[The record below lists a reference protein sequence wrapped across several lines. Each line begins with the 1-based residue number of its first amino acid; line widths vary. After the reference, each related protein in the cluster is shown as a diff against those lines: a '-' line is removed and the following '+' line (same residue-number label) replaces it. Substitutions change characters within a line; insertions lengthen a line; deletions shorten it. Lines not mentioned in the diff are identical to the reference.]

1 MSKYRLLRLIIG
13 IAFPVAVMFILFWGL
28 YVKIPIPCI
37 FNQIT
42 GLYCPT
48 CGATRAVIYL
58 IHGNITDALKSNALI
73 TISAIPLL
81 FTFTV
86 MWLGVIFNHKEW
98 FVSNTAMIKFFCVFV
113 VIYIIF
119 GIVRNIP
126 TIPFIWLNPI
136 Y

>member
-1 MSKYRLLRLIIG
+1 MPKYRLLRLIIG
-13 IAFPVAVMFILFWGL
+13 IAFPVAIIFILFWGL
-28 YVKIPIPCI
+28 CVKIPIPCV
-37 FNQIT
+37 FNHIT

-48 CGATRAVIYL
+48 CGATRAVIYFM
-58 IHGNITDALKSNALI
+58 HGNITDALKSNALI

-81 FTFTV
+81 FIFTV
-86 MWLGVIFNHKEW
+86 MWLGVIFNRKEW
-98 FVSNTAMIKFFCVFV
+98 YVPNTAVIKFFCVFV

-136 Y
+136 

>member
-1 MSKYRLLRLIIG
+1 MPKYRLLRLIIG
-13 IAFPVAVMFILFWGL
+13 IAFPVAVIFILFWGL

>member
-1 MSKYRLLRLIIG
+1 MPKYRLLRLIIG

-58 IHGNITDALKSNALI
+58 MHGDITDALKSNALI

-81 FTFTV
+81 FIFTV
-86 MWLGVIFNHKEW
+86 IWVGLIFNRKDW

-136 Y
+136 

>member
-1 MSKYRLLRLIIG
+1 MPKYRLLRLIIG
-13 IAFPVAVMFILFWGL
+13 IAFPVAIIFILYWGL
-28 YVKIPIPCI
+28 YVRIPIPCI

-58 IHGNITDALKSNALI
+58 MHGDITDALKSNALI

-81 FTFTV
+81 FIFTV
-86 MWLGVIFNHKEW
+86 MWLGVIFNRKEW

-136 Y
+136 